1 MGGWMR
7 LEDYPGSLAA
17 SPEGNKLSLTTPRQ
31 DSESKM
37 TKKKQRGCSR
47 ATPAVS
53 KTPTVSGAVRLDE
66 SSQPT
71 SGTSLKRAAQEEL
84 SESPKK
90 QPRKSPSE
98 VIRSDGRSASYEL
111 LQNAPQKNDTTIQRK
126 KARPGP
132 SQIINTRG
140 RTAWNDLL
148 QHQAKHA
155 INYHA
160 TRNSKLFSLPAELR
174 NAIWEYVL
182 IEPDA
187 ERGVTITPS
196 LELPTL
202 HSVSRLVRYET
213 MSIWYRGQIFTHD
226 IWNCNPDTMLAWTRH
241 IIDVGHTDRN
251 TWKCQYAILGK
262 PNWDNLMRWCKTMIV
277 SSTAIAISFHMNRR
291 SWKECMDELEA
302 LRRSVG
308 AYEKKWRA

>member
-1 MGGWMR
+1 M
-7 LEDYPGSLAA
+7 
-17 SPEGNKLSLTTPRQ
+17 
-31 DSESKM
+31 
-37 TKKKQRGCSR
+37 
-47 ATPAVS
+47 PAVS
-53 KTPTVSGAVRLDE
+53 KTPTVSGAVRSDE
-66 SSQPT
+66 SSQPA
-71 SGTSLKRAAQEEL
+71 SGLSLKRVAQEEL
-84 SESPKK
+84 AK
-90 QPRKSPSE
+90 QPNKRQRKRLSKL
-98 VIRSDGRSASYEL
+98 IRADGRSALNEL
-111 LQNAPQKNDTTIQRK
+111 AQETPQVNDTTIQRK

-148 QHQAKHA
+148 QHQAKPT

-187 ERGVTITPS
+187 ERGVTVTPS
-196 LELPTL
+196 LELPAL

-241 IIDVGHTDRN
+241 IIGVGHTDRN

-262 PNWDNLMRWCKTMIV
+262 PNWDNLMRWCKVIYERGGRLIPACKLHTRFQTMIV

-291 SWKECMDELEA
+291 SWKECMEALEA

-308 AYEKKWRA
+308 AYEEKWRA